1 MQKLA
6 LDAGL
11 RKCWPTSEGLC
22 RGYQRHD
29 PAHWPCSSDGHVASV
44 EGANASRRPANC
56 TRSLQLGGRAL
67 HEGGFAPRTP
77 TPTPELSSNNQSPR
91 KRAVALHRAP
101 GRHGPQGALRFLLG
115 GLQSEP
121 SNLLSWKKGEE
132 GREDLRNNRV
142 PVRREK
148 ERKASREVRR
158 RVRAGLSPDTLIHCV
173 FFPLVSSLR
182 PRNIAPGLGISLK
195 RAGKEPDMFSWSV
208 LPGF

>member
-1 MQKLA
+1 M
-6 LDAGL
+6 
-11 RKCWPTSEGLC
+11 
-22 RGYQRHD
+22 
-29 PAHWPCSSDGHVASV
+29 
-44 EGANASRRPANC
+44 
-56 TRSLQLGGRAL
+56 
-67 HEGGFAPRTP
+67 
-77 TPTPELSSNNQSPR
+77 
-91 KRAVALHRAP
+91 HRAP

-195 RAGKEPDMFSWSV
+195 RAGKEPDMFAWSV